1 MVDPNF
7 SNGVPI
13 FESLDAE
20 ERKALADQVS
30 TREFKNLRSELD
42 YRINLKAE
50 LEIDDLF
57 QCLGKI
63 EEILA
68 EHINRDDE

>member
-30 TREFKNLRSELD
+30 IRDLKNLRSELD
-42 YRINLKAE
+42 NHVNLKAE
-50 LEIDDLF
+50 LEIEDLL

-68 EHINRDDE
+68 EHTNRDDE

>member
-20 ERKALADQVS
+20 ERKVLADQVS
-30 TREFKNLRSELD
+30 IREFKNG
-42 YRINLKAE
+42 IP
-50 LEIDDLF
+50 
-57 QCLGKI
+57 
-63 EEILA
+63 ILSSYLTYFSPCWQ
-68 EHINRDDE
+68 RFKRPSL